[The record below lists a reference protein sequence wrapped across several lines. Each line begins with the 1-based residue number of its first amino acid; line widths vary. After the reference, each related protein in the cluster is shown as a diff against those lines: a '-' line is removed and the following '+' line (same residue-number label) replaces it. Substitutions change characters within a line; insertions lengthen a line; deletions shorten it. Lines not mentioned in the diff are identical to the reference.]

1 MKKYISIIS
10 VILALIFV
18 LCACGSS
25 VTPTNTPEST
35 EPTTAQ
41 TAAPTE
47 QPTEAPTA
55 APTEEPTA
63 EPTAAPTEEPTTE
76 QTTTEEP
83 HIEEPKTDIKILAIG
98 NSFSVDAMEYLFP
111 ILKDGG
117 YENIVLGNLY
127 IGGCSLDQHWSNI
140 VNESKLYTYYLNTEG
155 TWKTYGSMSVEDVI
169 KTEEWDYVTIQQ
181 VSQNSGMPSTF
192 GNLNNI
198 VDYVASTVPSAK
210 IYWHMT
216 WAYQSDSTHSG
227 FINYSQNQNKMYEA
241 IVSTVKDTVLS
252 NPNIAGAIP
261 CGTTIQNLRTSY
273 LGDKLTRDGY
283 HLSEDVGRYAA
294 AMTWAAVL
302 GGVDVATVKYTNS
315 TPSLI
320 ALPAI
325 VEAVKGAQSEPFAVT
340 PSTVT
345 EKPALEIKTEE
356 LDDSDKAILKAAGK
370 DPDKYVRIDLSEGV
384 TVGAFYQ
391 STAKYG
397 LTINANSYYIAT
409 RYFTKDDLPIG
420 SVIYIGSGY
429 QYRPEG
435 WQRENSTNTLP
446 RPGNVTTKTVNVDA
460 NWWKGYNIRGFNF
473 SNATTSSPTNGK
485 SVTFDE
491 FNQNFRIYIP
501 KK

>member
-169 KTEEWDYVTIQQ
+169 NTEEWDYVTIQQ

-252 NPNIAGAIP
+252 NPNITGAIP

-302 GGVDVATVKYTNS
+302 GGVDVASQVYK
-315 TPSLI
+315 LH
-320 ALPAI
+320 
-325 VEAVKGAQSEPFAVT
+325 AVAHRASC
-340 PSTVT
+340 
-345 EKPALEIKTEE
+345 
-356 LDDSDKAILKAAGK
+356 D
-370 DPDKYVRIDLSEGV
+370 R
-384 TVGAFYQ
+384 
-391 STAKYG
+391 
-397 LTINANSYYIAT
+397 
-409 RYFTKDDLPIG
+409 
-420 SVIYIGSGY
+420 
-429 QYRPEG
+429 
-435 WQRENSTNTLP
+435 
-446 RPGNVTTKTVNVDA
+446 
-460 NWWKGYNIRGFNF
+460 
-473 SNATTSSPTNGK
+473 
-485 SVTFDE
+485 
-491 FNQNFRIYIP
+491 
-501 KK
+501 